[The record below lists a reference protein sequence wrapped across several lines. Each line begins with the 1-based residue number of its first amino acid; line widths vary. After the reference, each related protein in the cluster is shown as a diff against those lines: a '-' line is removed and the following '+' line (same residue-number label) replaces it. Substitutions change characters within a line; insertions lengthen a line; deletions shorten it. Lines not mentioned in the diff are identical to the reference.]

1 MTKEEIINMLINDA
15 DYTLAE
21 INNMTGLEIFN
32 AWCMWEGIIGYSLDI
47 WQTVIELYDDD
58 VTIALND

>member
-21 INNMTGLEIFN
+21 INNMTGLEIFH